1 MPTRARARLHVA
13 YVLVLLAM
21 PDWSA
26 WAQTPVSRGQPGAAP
41 AAAPAAQSS
50 STVLAPDPPEG
61 FFPEPGLLTLGIE
74 YLNDRFESGGEPE
87 SGFYPEFSNM
97 ITGAGWISAGP
108 GYRQYMFNRQLLFDT
123 SAAISWR
130 LYLMGQAR
138 IEAPELANDRV
149 TVGFQT
155 MWQDQTQVNYF
166 GIGPDAVPDDKSHYR
181 LQPLDYVLYA
191 QYRPHDALSF
201 DGTIGFLP
209 HPKVM
214 PPGGTFKGNTPST
227 LVLFPNDP
235 AVSLSQQPDFLHST
249 VAAAFDTRDYPSH
262 PTKGGYYRAA
272 VTAYSDQS
280 TGTFTFQ
287 QYEALATQFVPLLDR
302 RWVLAFRGWVVVTEK
317 DAGDQIPFYLLP
329 SIGGHNTLRDYH
341 NFQFH
346 DTNSLLVN
354 AESRWS
360 VFTHMDGAV
369 FIDAGNV
376 GPRAGD
382 LNLDKISYGAGVRL
396 HTGRATIARFDVAF
410 GPQGWKAFFRTN
422 DPMRL
427 GRGRRHVASIAFT
440 P

>member
-1 MPTRARARLHVA
+1 MQ
-13 YVLVLLAM
+13 LAM
-21 PDWSA
+21 PA
-26 WAQTPVSRGQPGAAP
+26 WAQTPASPGGQTNAATV
-41 AAAPAAQSS
+41 AAPAAQSS
-50 STVLAPDPPEG
+50 SAVLAPDTPEG

-74 YLNDRFESGGEPE
+74 YINDRFDDTGQPE

-138 IEAPELANDRV
+138 IEAPELANDRL
-149 TVGFQT
+149 TIGFQT
-155 MWQDQTQVNYF
+155 MWQDQTQVNFF
-166 GIGPDAVPDDKSHYR
+166 GIGPDAVPEDKTHYR
-181 LQPLDYVLYA
+181 LQPLDYVGYA
-191 QYRPHDALSF
+191 EYRPTESLSI
-201 DGTIGFLP
+201 DGTLGFLP
-209 HPKVM
+209 HPKLM
-214 PPGGTFKGNTPST
+214 NPGGTFKGDTPST
-227 LVLFPNDP
+227 LAVFPDVP
-235 AVSLSQQPDFLHST
+235 AANLSQQPDFLHST
-249 VAAAFDTRDYPSH
+249 VGILFNTLDFPSH
-262 PTKGGYYRAA
+262 PTRGSYNRAA
-272 VTAYSDQS
+272 VTLYSDRS

-287 QYEALATQFVPLLDR
+287 QYEAQATQFVPLMDR
-302 RWVLAFRGWVVVTEK
+302 RWVLAFRGWVVSSQK
-317 DAGDQIPFYLLP
+317 DAGDEIPFYLLP

-346 DTNSLLVN
+346 DNNSLVVN

-369 FIDAGNV
+369 FVDAGNV
-376 GPRAGD
+376 AARFSD

-396 HTGRATIARFDVAF
+396 HTGRATIARFDVAH
-410 GPQGWKAFFRTN
+410 GPQGWKVFFRTN

-427 GRGRRHVASIAFT
+427 TRGRRHVASIAFT